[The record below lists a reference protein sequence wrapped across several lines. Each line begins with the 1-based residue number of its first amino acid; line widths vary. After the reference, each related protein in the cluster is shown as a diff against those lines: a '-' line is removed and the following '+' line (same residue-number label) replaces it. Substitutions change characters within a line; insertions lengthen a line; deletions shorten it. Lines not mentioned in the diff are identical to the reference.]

1 MSHFLGI
8 PVFHNQANVKLV
20 SVTKK
25 FFWLGEYC
33 VLTCGNIKNVP
44 KLGKIKF
51 MKYISANVLQLF
63 NTNLMVLF
71 FIPLGHFLPN
81 CKISKKK
88 KDFGGVILQKHYVF

>member
-1 MSHFLGI
+1 MCGSFSEI
-8 PVFHNQANVKLV
+8 PIFHYKSTVKLV

-33 VLTCGNIKNVP
+33 VLTCGNIKDVP

-51 MKYISANVLQLF
+51 MKYISANLLQLF

-88 KDFGGVILQKHYVF
+88 DFGGVIVQKHYVF